1 MSDPYS
7 NLIVGKLKL
16 KGVPIKKKWVNG
28 RKSIGRSK
36 KVHKKKETAETPQVL
51 EEVPVEE
58 MGSVPTNAVSGSGR
72 IYCTGMAGMRN
83 GHP

>member
-16 KGVPIKKKWVNG
+16 KGMPIKKKWVNR

-36 KVHKKKETAETPQVL
+36 KVHKKKETAEANCLILHNKSFTLLCRKGVR
-51 EEVPVEE
+51 EEDAER
-58 MGSVPTNAVSGSGR
+58 MKQSIFSVRDVKG
-72 IYCTGMAGMRN
+72 
-83 GHP
+83 

>member
-16 KGVPIKKKWVNG
+16 KGMPIKKKWVNR

-36 KVHKKKETAETPQVL
+36 KVHKKKETAEAPQVL

-58 MGSVPTNAVSGSGR
+58 MGPVPTNAVAGSGR
-72 IYCTGMAGMRN
+72 IYCTGMFFMDPIN
-83 GHP
+83 P